1 MKKTILIIS
10 ILGVFLL
17 SGYYLLDQY
26 LTNSP
31 SDVNI
36 TDSSDAFSV
45 SYNIDNKL
53 FVPTSADE
61 VYLKMGQGDSF
72 ILFVGRE
79 TCPYCQ
85 QVVPELHE
93 SVLDSDYD
101 SILYIDSQN
110 EANRQFMLEQD
121 FEGVPVTIFIESGQ
135 VVSFI
140 PGYVDKAYFDSVI
153 NTIKESTT

>member
-1 MKKTILIIS
+1 MKKLLIVAIS
-10 ILGVFLL
+10 IVFLL
-17 SGYYLLDQY
+17 SGYYLVDQY

-31 SDVNI
+31 SEVEI
-36 TDSSDAFSV
+36 TDSTDAFSV

-53 FVPTSADE
+53 FTPTTGDE
-61 VYLKMGQGDSF
+61 VYSKIEQGDSF

-93 SVLDSDYD
+93 SALESNYD
-101 SILYIDSQN
+101 SILYIDSQSDD
-110 EANRQFMLEQD
+110 NRQFMLEQD
-121 FEGVPVTIFIESGQ
+121 FEGVPVTIFIENGL

-140 PGYVDKAYFDSVI
+140 PGYVDKAYFDSII
-153 NTIKESTT
+153 NEIKESTT